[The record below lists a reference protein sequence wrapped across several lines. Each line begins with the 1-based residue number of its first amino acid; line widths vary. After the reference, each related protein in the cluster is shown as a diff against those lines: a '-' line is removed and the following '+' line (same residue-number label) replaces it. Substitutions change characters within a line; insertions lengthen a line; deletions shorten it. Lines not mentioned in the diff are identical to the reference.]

1 MVELINNY
9 GLLFF
14 VYAHLGW
21 LMEVAYAYTKQGK
34 FVNRGFMYGPF
45 CPIYGTGAIVIISFA
60 AAINLMIPPSPYA
73 HLLVVISIVLLTT
86 AIELITGGV
95 LEKLFH
101 IKWWDYST
109 RRFNYKGYIC
119 LQFSLIWGAVGALLV
134 YVINPWVY
142 AHLAIIP
149 AVWQYTLEG
158 LLAAYFVWD
167 ATRTVM
173 GLINLRKLIMEFEA
187 VSSQIR
193 KTWRTA
199 LETELAELSKG
210 IETELA
216 ELSRGLETEFAA
228 FNREFEAD
236 LDEARRRFREEL
248 QEHRVDI
255 IMKQLEQD
263 LGQKRRQLRTRIL
276 KARQFNAFPEFKMF
290 ELPDLPENTLIE
302 KIHQRIQAKI
312 DNKD

>member
-1 MVELINNY
+1 MVELIHNY

-21 LMEVAYAYTKQGK
+21 LMEVAYAYSKQGK
-34 FVNRGFMYGPF
+34 YVNRGFMYGPF

-60 AAINLMIPPSPYA
+60 AAINLMIAPSPYA
-73 HLLVVISIVLLTT
+73 HVLVVLSIVLLTT
-86 AIELITGGV
+86 AIELVTGGV

-142 AHLAIIP
+142 AHLSIIP
-149 AVWQYTLEG
+149 MAWQYIIEA
-158 LLAAYFVWD
+158 LLAGYFIWD

-199 LETELAELSKG
+199 LETELAELSRG
-210 IETELA
+210 LETELA
-216 ELSRGLETEFAA
+216 EFS
-228 FNREFEAD
+228 REFEAD

-248 QEHRVDI
+248 QEHRVDVV
-255 IMKQLEQD
+255 MKQLEKG
-263 LGQKRRQLRTRIL
+263 LGQRRRQLRTRIL

-302 KIHQRIQAKI
+302 KIHQRIQTKI